1 MRSYAER
8 HYYERRPGTPGYD
21 AEPALELAP
30 SPPPAGRYGRETAGP
45 GICAGPHA
53 RLASP
58 TRSTERRE
66 GPPGPSR
73 LTRLSPGSVTPA
85 KSPRARPQAGLAWSA
100 SLLESP

>member
-1 MRSYAER
+1 VTRTGSSTR
-8 HYYERRPGTPGYD
+8 CT
-21 AEPALELAP
+21 
-30 SPPPAGRYGRETAGP
+30 PPPAGRYGDKGAGP

-73 LTRLSPGSVTPA
+73 LNRLSPGSVTPA
-85 KSPRARPQAGLAWSA
+85 KSPRASPWPQAGLAWSA
-100 SLLESP
+100 PLIDSLPHGRH